1 MGDLSKSDDLVSIS
15 MSISILE
22 KKTTSYHASR
32 VRTAV
37 VAFRTAPTLVSE
49 GKLLAFRA
57 VYSLQSCKGYTKHI
71 VTDSISVQHNT
82 QPIYYSQLTRY
93 QVLSASSITAA
104 QQQ

>member
-1 MGDLSKSDDLVSIS
+1 MRRFVPGLKAIFKEILDAVPISIGLKIAILIFYAIFEKSVDLDSIS

-71 VTDSISVQHNT
+71 
-82 QPIYYSQLTRY
+82 YSN
-93 QVLSASSITAA
+93 
-104 QQQ
+104 